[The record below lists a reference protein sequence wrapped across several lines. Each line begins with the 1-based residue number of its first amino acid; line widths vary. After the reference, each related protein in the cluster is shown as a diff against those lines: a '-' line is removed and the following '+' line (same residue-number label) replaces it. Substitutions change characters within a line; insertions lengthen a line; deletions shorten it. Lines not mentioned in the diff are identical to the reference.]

1 MKILNTIFVI
11 LGVIFLLIIL
21 IGTYLFIAD
30 PWNIKPFIFGSDF
43 KIETTQ
49 KNTADT
55 TTTSTS
61 TTTGT
66 SNSTDT
72 KIVLS
77 AKQKETLAALG
88 VDPAVIPSSITATQE
103 TCLRTKLGTAR
114 LAELLAGDSPTAI
127 DFVNAKSCI

>member
-1 MKILNTIFVI
+1 MKILNTLFVI
-11 LGVIFLLIIL
+11 LGVIFLILIL
-21 IGTYLFIAD
+21 IGTYLFITD

-49 KNTADT
+49 NNTTDA

-61 TTTGT
+61 T

-77 AKQKETLAALG
+77 AKQKETLTALG
-88 VDPAVIPSSITATQE
+88 IDPVVVPASITATQE